1 VQGAEIYKGKPV
13 FYSLG
18 NFVFDWDVMRNRN
31 LDGLA
36 LRCTVARGGVT
47 AIEILPVRRNEENDI
62 CPQGP
67 ETVEGRTILDRFQAL
82 SRKLGDTVDLAG
94 GNRLELGAP
103 VLAGA
108 K

>member
-1 VQGAEIYKGKPV
+1 MAAQNGARIRDAA
-13 FYSLG
+13 S
-18 NFVFDWDVMRNRN
+18 R
-31 LDGLA
+31 
-36 LRCTVARGGVT
+36 
-47 AIEILPVRRNEENDI
+47 IEILPVRRNEENDI

-67 ETVEGRTILDRFQAL
+67 ETAQGRTILDRFQAL
-82 SRKLGDTVDLAG
+82 SRQLGNTVDLAG